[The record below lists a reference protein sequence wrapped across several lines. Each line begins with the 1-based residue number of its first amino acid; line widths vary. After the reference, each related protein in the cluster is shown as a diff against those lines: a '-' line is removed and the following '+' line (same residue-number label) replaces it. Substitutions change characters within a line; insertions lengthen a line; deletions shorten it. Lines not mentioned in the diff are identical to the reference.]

1 MGVKNCPSRIVT
13 KVWRLL
19 VLTPLVILTR
29 NIAITTPGSIMEH
42 YEIWTITASAK
53 ATKNVEK
60 KPYLFC
66 LLSTVFFMNTKAS
79 LSNFFV
85 V

>member
-1 MGVKNCPSRIVT
+1 
-13 KVWRLL
+13 
-19 VLTPLVILTR
+19 
-29 NIAITTPGSIMEH
+29 MEH